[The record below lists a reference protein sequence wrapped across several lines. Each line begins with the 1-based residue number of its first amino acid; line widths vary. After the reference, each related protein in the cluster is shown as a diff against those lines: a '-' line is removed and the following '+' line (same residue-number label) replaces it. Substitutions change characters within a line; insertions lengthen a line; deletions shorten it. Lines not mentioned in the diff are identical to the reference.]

1 MGNVSEHSGD
11 LGRVVSLAR
20 VNEALCMADISVS
33 ELLWTTT
40 SGLRDIG
47 SVFRPESGNGR
58 SPMSCRSCNL
68 ASTLTRINKG
78 KDCAISEEDRE
89 CIVDLGGL
97 ECKNLWYL
105 CIMDAMLFTGVY
117 GKQCHVI

>member
-47 SVFRPESGNGR
+47 SVFRPESGDGR

-78 KDCAISEEDRE
+78 KDSCNFRRRQGMH
-89 CIVDLGGL
+89 CRFGGIRVQKPL
-97 ECKNLWYL
+97 VFMHYGCYVVYRCLW
-105 CIMDAMLFTGVY
+105 
-117 GKQCHVI
+117 